1 LKAPIWLQMVHLLLT
16 STIWL
21 LVVFFGAALLSD
33 RRAEV
38 AAPQAPYAKA
48 RA

>member
-1 LKAPIWLQMVHLLLT
+1 MVHLLLT

-21 LVVFFGAALLSD
+21 LVVFFGAGLLSN
-33 RRAEV
+33 RGAEI

-48 RA
+48 QA